1 MIERNPKFIMKK
13 SVVIQE
19 PKIVLIDPNR
29 LFRERIDFLLRN
41 EIEINSP
48 SVVVAESLTSL
59 PATMFE
65 IELLLIDAHYLNSAK
80 ERQLFENLTAQS
92 PDMVI
97 ILWVEGVTKRFS
109 IGNPQKN
116 STDAAH
122 EQILSE
128 KIRHQ
133 LAPIERYYTL
143 SRSVDRQAFIDLVT
157 QILTP
162 QEESDKHSLLATLTP
177 REEEILAYLVKG
189 DSNKEIARALHISE
203 STVKVHV
210 QNILKK
216 FSVSSRVEAAVY
228 AVRHELM
235 K

>member
-1 MIERNPKFIMKK
+1 MIERNLKFIMKK

-65 IELLLIDAHYLNSAK
+65 IDLLLIDAHYLNSAK

-162 QEESDKHSLLATLTP
+162 QEESDKHSLFATLTP

>member
-1 MIERNPKFIMKK
+1 
-13 SVVIQE
+13 
-19 PKIVLIDPNR
+19 
-29 LFRERIDFLLRN
+29 
-41 EIEINSP
+41 
-48 SVVVAESLTSL
+48 
-59 PATMFE
+59 
-65 IELLLIDAHYLNSAK
+65 
-80 ERQLFENLTAQS
+80 
-92 PDMVI
+92 MVI

-116 STDAAH
+116 STDTAH

>member
-65 IELLLIDAHYLNSAK
+65 IDLLLIDAHYLNSAK

-122 EQILSE
+122 KQILSE

>member
-1 MIERNPKFIMKK
+1 MKTSVAIQNPN
-13 SVVIQE
+13 
-19 PKIVLIDPNR
+19 IVLIDPNR

-48 SVVVAESLTSL
+48 SIVVAESLTSL

-65 IELLLIDAHYLNSAK
+65 IDLLLIDAHYLNSAK

-116 STDAAH
+116 STDATH

>member
-1 MIERNPKFIMKK
+1 M
-13 SVVIQE
+13 QE

-48 SVVVAESLTSL
+48 SVVAAESLTSL

-65 IELLLIDAHYLNSAK
+65 IDLLLIDAHYLNSAK
-80 ERQLFENLTAQS
+80 ERQLFENLTAQA

-210 QNILKK
+210 QNVLKK

>member
-13 SVVIQE
+13 NVVIQE

-65 IELLLIDAHYLNSAK
+65 IDLLLIDAHYLNSAK